1 MTFNQNT
8 AVWHHPSTPCE
19 HGLIFKSTRKLR
31 TKGKNAHSNSWFK
44 LRSRLSLPPPQS
56 DSVLTE
62 TTPPSVSSSHSSCS
76 LVFCKLPEGSF
87 ILLLSV
93 TETSVNT
100 CSMRA
105 WMLIN
110 NRKSA
115 DWWTQWTHET
125 ERTGNE
131 TREMKVKVFSP
142 QTLKIYPQCD
152 LFKFSTSVWHNEKI
166 RPKVC
171 GHVFYCLAFI
181 YLQLR

>member
-8 AVWHHPSTPCE
+8 AVWHHP
-19 HGLIFKSTRKLR
+19 IFKSTRKLR

-44 LRSRLSLPPPQS
+44 LRSRLVLPPPLQS

-105 WMLIN
+105 WILIN

-115 DWWTQWTHET
+115 DWWTQWTHE
-125 ERTGNE
+125 NE

-152 LFKFSTSVWHNEKI
+152 LFKFSTSVWHKKI

-171 GHVFYCLAFI
+171 GHVFYCLASI